1 MVGDDADTVGFH
13 AAPVTVTVP
22 DVPLAVAFHRLV
34 VVPPSASDPVH
45 VIGVA
50 DVVRTCTSAQNPE
63 TQSEVMVRVNVA
75 LPTGAGPGAGLGVG
89 AGVGVGVGAGAGS
102 GVGIG
107 IGMVLRLAQ

>member
-34 VVPPSASDPVH
+34 VVPPIASDPFH

-63 TQSEVMVRVNVA
+63 TQSEVIVRVNVA
-75 LPTGAGPGAGLGVG
+75 LPTG
-89 AGVGVGVGAGAGS
+89 VGVGAGF

-107 IGMVLRLAQ
+107 MALRLAQ